1 MSILGR
7 GPDRNPGGAGGY
19 APGRRRVCDVQA
31 PNGRAGPCGPERK
44 DERLV
49 FKRRDPLGWG
59 AWLREQV
66 YPRSGIRRAV
76 LYVIYR
82 MRRLPD
88 QPHRVA
94 RGVFAGS
101 LIGFLPLPGMQFLA
115 AWGAAR
121 LIRGN
126 VLAALLA
133 TFNTN
138 PLTTPFFAV
147 LAMSL
152 GHWIMGIEKPLSAE
166 YIGMAFANAGADLWY
181 NIKAAFGPAHAQWEG
196 LIQFWHEIYVPYFIG
211 ALGPGI
217 VLSAVG
223 YFVTI
228 PLVEAYQK
236 ARAAKASERSERR
249 ISLRKAL
256 AEAAA
261 RVAHRD
267 RPGAADAPPPGEAGS
282 KAPD

>member
-1 MSILGR
+1 M
-7 GPDRNPGGAGGY
+7 
-19 APGRRRVCDVQA
+19 
-31 PNGRAGPCGPERK
+31 
-44 DERLV
+44 V
-49 FKRRDPLGWG
+49 FKRGKPLSWS

-66 YPRSGIRRAV
+66 YPRGGFKRAIR
-76 LYVIYR
+76 YVVYR

-101 LIGFLPLPGMQFLA
+101 LIGFLPLPGLQFLA

-126 VLAALLA
+126 VLASLLA

-138 PLTTPFFAV
+138 PVTTPFFAV

-152 GHWIMGIEKPLSAE
+152 GHWIMGIEAPLNAE
-166 YIGMAFANAGADLWY
+166 YIGSGFANAGQDLWY
-181 NIKAAFGPAHAQWEG
+181 NFTALFGPEKARWGG
-196 LIQFWHEIYVPYFIG
+196 LYQFWHEIYLPYFIG

-217 VLSAVG
+217 LISAAG
-223 YFVTI
+223 YYITI

-236 ARAAKASERSERR
+236 ARAAKANERSERR
-249 ISLRKAL
+249 HSLRETVAN
-256 AEAAA
+256 AAA
-261 RVAHRD
+261 KLKRKAEPD
-267 RPGAADAPPPGEAGS
+267 AAGEGDDGPGTP
-282 KAPD
+282 